1 MSTITASES
10 VQLRPALRAAR
21 SDDIARD
28 NPTAARQTVDRIR
41 DVVAYLAVHPA
52 MGRVGRINGTRELV
66 ITGTPYI
73 VAYRVR
79 KESLRILA
87 VLHASQRWPSKL

>member
-1 MSTITASES
+1 MGISAY
-10 VQLRPALRAAR
+10 
-21 SDDIARD
+21 IAQD

-41 DVVAYLAVHPA
+41 DAVAHLVAHPA

-66 ITGTPYI
+66 IAGTPYI

-79 KESLRILA
+79 KRSVRILA
-87 VLHASQRWPSKL
+87 VLHSAQRWPSKL